1 MRSYQ
6 FFQDISQKIL
16 RFWWLVLL
24 GGLVG
29 SFVAYFSSLLFLPP
43 IYIAQAEI
51 SVTINFKEVGD
62 LTQYEQDQLIGNVM
76 SLFRTDEVVEKTIE
90 NINDS
95 YLSTEVF
102 SDSCSLE
109 RQVNAILFS
118 CKSTDPTISADW
130 STNWA
135 MVSHQVLSDA
145 YIHALNYESLKKQ
158 QNSYESCVE
167 RSVIVSPSPV
177 DCIDIFPEGLA
188 DEFTQSIQKEL
199 LSSKNIY
206 PGIRFS
212 DVIQAAIPTKAIRFQ
227 TNYLV
232 LSGAI
237 FGFLISLYFILYSKN
252 GNE

>member
-6 FFQDISQKIL
+6 FFQDIIQKFL

-29 SFVAYFSSLLFLPP
+29 AFVAYFSSLLFLPP

-76 SLFRTDEVVEKTIE
+76 SLFRTDEVVEDTIE

-95 YLSTEVF
+95 SLSTEVF

-109 RQVNAILFS
+109 RQLNAILFR
-118 CKSTDPTISADW
+118 CKSKDPKKSADW

-135 MVSHQVLSDA
+135 TVSHQVLSDA

-158 QNSYESCVE
+158 QHSYESCVE
-167 RSVIVSPSPV
+167 RSVFVFPSPV
-177 DCIDIFPEGLA
+177 DCTDIFPEGLT
-188 DEFTQSIQKEL
+188 DNINRSTQEEL
-199 LSSKNIY
+199 LSSKNIF

-212 DVIQAAIPTKAIRFQ
+212 DVIPAAIPTKAVRFQ

-237 FGFLISLYFILYSKN
+237 FGFLISFYFVLILKN
-252 GNE
+252 GNA